1 MQAPLPL
8 LAVSRLIGTALAA
21 SVSLEAAAAPSIPVS
36 VTNTP
41 SVTIANS
48 PSVTIANVPTVAVG
62 SPVSVGNTVT
72 VTSTAAQPVI
82 VDEGYSARHA
92 QGGNCFATFDATG
105 TATCTLG
112 TVTSGQTFVIEA
124 ISCRVSLPAPSP
136 YQVFPALLLVPEA
149 PIGASGSGSG
159 FYSLDHTLALQKT
172 FSNGSNDYFAGTFPL
187 KVAVPGPASSGSTYP
202 IVIQAQGGGGASAVL
217 GISCT
222 ATGYLVTN

>member
-1 MQAPLPL
+1 MHAPLPL
-8 LAVSRLIGTALAA
+8 LACWRLLAAGLAA
-21 SVSLEAAAAPSIPVS
+21 SLSLEAAGAASIPVS

-41 SVTIANS
+41 AVTIANS
-48 PSVTIANVPTVAVG
+48 PSVTISNVPTVTVG
-62 SPVSVGNTVT
+62 SPVSVGNTVS
-72 VTSTAAQPVI
+72 VTSTAAQPVV

-112 TVTSGQTFVIEA
+112 TVSSGQTFVIEA
-124 ISCRVSLPAPSP
+124 ISCRVSLPSPSP
-136 YQVFPALLLVPEA
+136 YQVFPALLLVPET
-149 PIGASGSGSG
+149 PIGTSGGG

-187 KVAVPGPASSGSTYP
+187 KIAVPGPASPGSTYP

-222 ATGYLVTN
+222 ATGYLVTG